1 MDDPQIAGE
10 AHCRAP
16 YWQIGEM
23 IMRVLDAAE
32 QLEPA
37 MLKVW
42 IRIGALWLAE
52 DVQGLAAEIAR
63 AQALIQDGKPVTA
76 PALHS

>member
-1 MDDPQIAGE
+1 
-10 AHCRAP
+10 
-16 YWQIGEM
+16 M
-23 IMRVLDAAE
+23 IMRVLTRAE
-32 QLEPA
+32 ELEPA

-42 IRIGALWLAE
+42 IRHCALWLVE

-63 AQALIQDGKPVTA
+63 AVALIQDGKPVTA